1 MADKKLCSV
10 YGVVELN
17 NVAGVR
23 TGELVSQYEMAEN
36 VKQLENGMLVAVD
49 HAKETIG
56 LPTDKT
62 AEVYLHASVEKD
74 YEGRGRK
81 YYVNKKGSFLPR
93 CYKLAY
99 GDTFE
104 TNAVL
109 YDKDNIDALRT
120 AITATAGFGVADAKG
135 YIKFVDALD
144 NTEKVAL
151 KAVKMV
157 VLPNGE
163 MGIKFRVI
171 KAIA

>member
-1 MADKKLCSV
+1 MEDKKLCSV

-23 TGELVSQYEMAEN
+23 TGEMVSQYEMADGVE
-36 VKQLENGMLVAVD
+36 QLENGMLVAVD
-49 HAKETIG
+49 HAKETVG

-62 AEVYLHASVEKD
+62 AVVYLHASVEKE

-93 CYKLAY
+93 AYKLGM

-109 YDKDNIDALRT
+109 HDKASVDALSS
-120 AITATAGFGVADAKG
+120 AITETAGFGVADASG

-144 NTEKVAL
+144 GTEVVAL

-163 MGIKFRVI
+163 MGIKFRVV
-171 KAIA
+171 KAVA

>member
-17 NVAGVR
+17 NIAGVR
-23 TGELVSQYEMAEN
+23 TGELVSQYEMSAE
-36 VKQLENGMLVAVD
+36 QLENGMLVSVN
-49 HAKETIG
+49 HATELVG

-62 AEVYLHASVEKD
+62 ETVYLHASVEKE

-81 YYVNKKGSFLPR
+81 HYVNKKGSFLPR
-93 CYKLAY
+93 AYKLAY

-109 YDKDNIDALRT
+109 FDKASVDALGQ
-120 AITATAGFGVADAKG
+120 AITADAGFGVADTTG
-135 YIKFVDALD
+135 YIRFVDALEG
-144 NTEKVAL
+144 TEKVAL

-171 KAIA
+171 KAVA